1 MMTRWT
7 DHIDRDPN
15 VMLGKPV
22 FKGTRITVQY
32 ILERLAQGALPEDLL
47 SNYEGLRPEHIP
59 AALAFAAA
67 MVSNDELVTTG

>member
-1 MMTRWT
+1 MILWT
-7 DHIDRDPN
+7 QYIERNPN

-32 ILERLAQGALPEDLL
+32 ILERLAQGATPDDLL
-47 SNYEGLRPEHIP
+47 ANYEGLQPEHIS